1 VEQHIVA
8 SKPAASRILIVGGSG
23 FLSGTIARVARAQ
36 GHEVWAITRGERP
49 LPDGVIGLMADR
61 HDPAAFAHAVAGAKQ
76 EWDLVVDCIAFGPED
91 ARQDLAVF
99 PAVARQLVLVSTDF
113 VYDPAHRRFPQA
125 EESSHYVSEGY
136 GGAKR
141 DCEIA
146 LIEGDSGGM
155 AWSIVR
161 PCHIYGPGSQLGCL
175 PLHGRDRQLIAR
187 LQAGEALRLVG
198 GGHFLQQP
206 ILARDLAELILSM
219 VGNAQ
224 TYGQVFCAAGPDVI
238 ESREYYRI
246 IAESLHVELRVDEV
260 PVAEHL
266 AAHPADAPF
275 LCHRIY
281 DLGKLHAAG
290 VQVPGTPIAVGL
302 REHVES
308 LVGRERL

>member
-1 VEQHIVA
+1 VA
-8 SKPAASRILIVGGSG
+8 SQPAASRILIVGGSG

-36 GHEVWAITRGERP
+36 GHAVWGITRGDRP
-49 LPDGVIGLMADR
+49 LPDGVLGLVADR
-61 HDPAAFAHAVAGAKQ
+61 HDPAAFAQAISGAKQ
-76 EWDLVVDCIAFGPED
+76 EWDLVVDCIAFRPED

-99 PAVARQLVLVSTDF
+99 PAVARHLVLVSTDF
-113 VYDPAHRRFPQA
+113 VYDPAHRRFPQDEA
-125 EESSHYVSEGY
+125 SSHYVTDGY

-141 DCEIA
+141 HCEVS

-175 PLHGRDRQLIAR
+175 PLHGRDRELIAR
-187 LQAGEALRLVG
+187 LQSGETLQLVG

-206 ILARDLAELILSM
+206 VLARDLAELILSM
-219 VGNAQ
+219 AGNAQ

-238 ESREYYRI
+238 ESRDYYRI
-246 IAESLHVELRVDEV
+246 IAEILGVEMRVEEV
-260 PVAEHL
+260 PVAERL

-281 DLGKLHAAG
+281 DLGRLRAAG
-290 VQVPGTPIAVGL
+290 ALLPATPIAVGL
-302 REHVES
+302 RAHVES
-308 LVGRERL
+308 LMERESL

>member
-1 VEQHIVA
+1 
-8 SKPAASRILIVGGSG
+8 
-23 FLSGTIARVARAQ
+23 
-36 GHEVWAITRGERP
+36 
-49 LPDGVIGLMADR
+49 
-61 HDPAAFAHAVAGAKQ
+61 
-76 EWDLVVDCIAFGPED
+76 
-91 ARQDLAVF
+91 
-99 PAVARQLVLVSTDF
+99 
-113 VYDPAHRRFPQA
+113 
-125 EESSHYVSEGY
+125 
-136 GGAKR
+136 
-141 DCEIA
+141 
-146 LIEGDSGGM
+146 M

-206 ILARDLAELILSM
+206 ILVRDLAELILSM
-219 VGNAQ
+219 AGNAR

-246 IAESLHVELRVDEV
+246 IAEILHVELRVDEV

-266 AAHPADAPF
+266 ATHPPDAPF

-281 DLGKLHAAG
+281 DLGKLRAAG
-290 VQVPGTPIAVGL
+290 AQLPATPIEVGL

-308 LVGRERL
+308 LVTASLPKTGAA

>member
-1 VEQHIVA
+1 MA
-8 SKPAASRILIVGGSG
+8 SEPAASRILIVGGSG
-23 FLSGTIARVARAQ
+23 FLSGTIARVAQAR
-36 GHEVWAITRGERP
+36 GHQVWAMTRGERS
-49 LPDGVIGLMADR
+49 LPEGVIGLVADR
-61 HDPAAFAHAVAGAKQ
+61 HDPAAFAQAVAGAKQ

-91 ARQDLAVF
+91 ARQDLAIF

-125 EESSHYVSEGY
+125 EESSHYVGDGY

-141 DCEIA
+141 DCEVA

-219 VGNAQ
+219 AGNAQ

-246 IAESLHVELRVDEV
+246 IAELLHVELRVDEV

-275 LCHRIY
+275 LSHRIY
-281 DLGKLHAAG
+281 DLGKLRAAG
-290 VQVPGTPIAVGL
+290 TRLPATSIAVGL

-308 LVGRERL
+308 LAEGERL